1 MTERESNSNPAS
13 KLPGNEQQAMI
24 AASLK
29 KIKNTFLVMSG
40 KGGVGKS
47 SVSVNLAIAL
57 SHKGYKVGLMD
68 VDIHGPDIPRMLGL
82 TQMIGGN
89 ENQKMVPVSYGP
101 NLSVVSIES
110 LLPDKDDAIIWRG
123 PRKNSVIQQFIGD
136 VEWGELDYLII
147 DSPPG
152 TGDEPLTIAQNI
164 PGAKAIIVTTPQEV
178 SLADVRKSIS
188 FCKVVNMEI
197 FGIIENMSGLKCPH
211 CDEMISLFGSG
222 GGENMARSYSLPLLG
237 KIPFDLQMVLC
248 GDNGVTYQEN
258 FPNSD
263 VSRTFSEISDGMI
276 KNQLVKKEKTPVEQ
290 VIFVIPITDDNLVG
304 HFDHCEQFSM
314 MYVEGERIV
323 RKEIRTPPPLE
334 PGKLPKWL
342 GRLGTNIIIT
352 RGMGNQALELFK
364 ENGIQVLPG
373 ATETTP
379 ETLVVDYLNNTLVTD
394 NNNYQH

>member
-1 MTERESNSNPAS
+1 MSVSESNEFSTP
-13 KLPGNEQQAMI
+13 KQPRNEQEAMV

-57 SHKGYKVGLMD
+57 SNKGYKVGLMD

-82 TQMIGGN
+82 EQMIGGN
-89 ENQKMVPVSYGP
+89 ENQKMVPVSYDP

-110 LLPDKDDAIIWRG
+110 LLPNKDDAIIWRG
-123 PRKNSVIQQFIGD
+123 PRKNGVIQQFIGD

-152 TGDEPLTIAQNI
+152 TGDEPLTIAQTI
-164 PGAKAIIVTTPQEV
+164 PDAKAIIVTTPQEI

-222 GGENMARSYSLPLLG
+222 GGEHTAKSYNLPLLG

-248 GDNGVTYQEN
+248 GDSGITYQEN

-263 VSRTFSEISDGMI
+263 VSRTFSDITDAM
-276 KNQLVKKEKTPVEQ
+276 VKKQFKKKEPAVTEQ
-290 VIFVIPITDDNLVG
+290 VIFVVPIADGKLANHFG
-304 HFDHCEQFSM
+304 HCQQFAM
-314 MYVEGERIV
+314 MYVEGEKIV
-323 RKEIRTPPPLE
+323 RKEIRTPPPHE
-334 PGKLPKWL
+334 PGMLPKWL
-342 GRLGTNIIIT
+342 NRLGTNVIIAG
-352 RGMGNQALELFK
+352 GMGNQALELFK
-364 ENGIQVLPG
+364 QNGIQVMLG
-373 ATETTP
+373 APEAEP
-379 ETLVVDYLNNTLVTD
+379 ETLVMNYLNNTLVTGENVCD
-394 NNNYQH
+394 H